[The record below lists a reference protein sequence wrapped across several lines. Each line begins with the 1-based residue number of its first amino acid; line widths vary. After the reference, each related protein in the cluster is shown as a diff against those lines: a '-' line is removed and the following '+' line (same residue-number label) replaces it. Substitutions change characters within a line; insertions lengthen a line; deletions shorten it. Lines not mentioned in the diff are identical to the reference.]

1 MEDILKLLH
10 DFSFIIDFNQ
20 IDLNKFNLVKNI
32 KVLLEKF
39 IMIDK
44 IITANNLDKTQFEL
58 IKTKIILKL
67 TEKIK
72 TELDDEK
79 DLIKV
84 YENKLLK
91 YFNKIEDYNDINH
104 NDIKKIIE
112 TPLEGEMAKHNKIK
126 YIISKLVYK
135 DNDLNI
141 VFYVKYKECD
151 TYNKQIL
158 GLLKN
163 ISKKIL
169 I

>member
-1 MEDILKLLH
+1 MDNILKLLH
-10 DFSFIIDFNQ
+10 DFTFTIDFNQ
-20 IDLNKFNLVKNI
+20 NDLNKFNLVKNI
-32 KVLLEKF
+32 KVLLHRF
-39 IMIDK
+39 MDIDL
-44 IITANNLDKTQFEL
+44 IIKKNNLDHNQFEL

-67 TEKIK
+67 TEKIQ

-135 DNDLNI
+135 DNNLDIL
-141 VFYVKYKECD
+141 FYVKYKECD